1 MKALLF
7 SLVLISQSA
16 FAFLPAPGLWQ
27 TSTIDGQGFNIETQ
41 NNIMI
46 VTSYVFDQTGKQI
59 WYLSVGVYDEHA
71 QTFTS
76 TFSNATDGSCLSCSY
91 KTPNKNGN
99 AGGNVTIAF
108 SSRES
113 GTITFPG
120 GSRQITHLNYGYS
133 GGQTGYFDGEWQFSF
148 SIIGGVVDGS
158 WIVFPG
164 TRYTGS
170 DGKIYASGYQD
181 GSSTTT
187 AALGYYDPTSGLYL
201 VAFNDGVGYTRTFGF
216 SGDQQRMIGLG
227 WFNADGQSISGSGYP
242 AAGNRIL
249 SLSELQGGGSPLAQP
264 DPGVL
269 ESLEHAIKQRID

>member
-7 SLVLISQSA
+7 SLALVSQSA

-46 VTSYVFDQTGKQI
+46 VTSYVFDETGKQI
-59 WYLSVGVYDEHA
+59 WYLSAGLYDENA

-76 TFSNATDGSCLSCSY
+76 TFANATNGSCLVCTY
-91 KTPNKNGN
+91 KAPAKAGN
-99 AGGNVTIAF
+99 AGGNMAIVF

-120 GSRQITHLNYGYS
+120 GTRQITHLNFGYS
-133 GGQTGYFDGEWQFSF
+133 GGQLGYFDGEWQFSF
-148 SIIGGVVDGS
+148 SLISLVDGS
-158 WIVFPG
+158 WVVFPG

-170 DGKIYASGYQD
+170 DGKVYASGYED
-181 GSSTTT
+181 GKSTTT
-187 AALGYYDPTSGLYL
+187 AALGYYDPIQDTYFVS
-201 VAFNDGVGYTRTFGF
+201 FTDGVGYSRTFAF

-227 WFNADGQSISGSGYP
+227 WFNPTSQSLSGNGYP

-249 SLSELQGGGSPLAQP
+249 SQSELQGGGSPLDTQDHEKYA
-264 DPGVL
+264 VL
-269 ESLEHAIKQRID
+269 EQAIKEQLMR